1 MPDIMLMGKNPNFLG
16 SWDLYDIP
24 GQEIIA
30 TIARLQ
36 DEEVINN
43 GQKEGCTVMHFEENY
58 KPMILN
64 LTNKKM
70 LARLYKTKASE
81 NLVGKKVKIRF
92 EKVKAFGKIHD
103 ALRIQNEIPK
113 VASVPLPKCSDCG
126 GNITAANSMTPEQV
140 AAYTEKSYGRK
151 LCAKCAVEAKKAKEA
166 NNEVN

>member
-1 MPDIMLMGKNPNFLG
+1 MPDIMLMGKNPNYLG

-30 TIARLQ
+30 TIKKIQ

-43 GQKEGCTVMHFEENY
+43 GQKEGCTVAYFEENY

-70 LARLYKTKASE
+70 LARLYKTKSSE
-81 NLVGKKVKIRF
+81 KIVGKKIKVGF

-103 ALRIQNEIPK
+103 ALRIKNEIPK
-113 VASVPLPKCSDCG
+113 ETTLPAPKCEVCGKDIFAAYSMNPEQLAAYTLKTYGKKLCSDC
-126 GNITAANSMTPEQV
+126 AM
-140 AAYTEKSYGRK
+140 K
-151 LCAKCAVEAKKAKEA
+151 AKKEQS
-166 NNEVN
+166 NGTE